1 MFSEHDENPPYFI
14 SNILPAKEKVYMSD
28 CFGNQVNTKE
38 DIIFTPVLLD
48 LLRVGG
54 FASQFTWGSVLW
66 HLKKCFVI
74 TGMYL

>member
-1 MFSEHDENPPYFI
+1 
-14 SNILPAKEKVYMSD
+14 MSD
-28 CFGNQVNTKE
+28 CFGSQVNTKE

-66 HLKKCFVI
+66 HLKKCFVV